1 MFTRT
6 LQTIQNS
13 TTLIA
18 SFTIDGVHQE
28 FEIRR
33 LNVEREHYIVL
44 TKQSLARK
52 HLWEDVK
59 VVTEVLNRL
68 GRNDFRISIARQYPD
83 LIEVQD
89 EIKQQIIK
97 FIQQQ
102 KSTV

>member
-59 VVTEVLNRL
+59 IVTEVFPATANPLR
-68 GRNDFRISIARQYPD
+68 Y
-83 LIEVQD
+83 
-89 EIKQQIIK
+89 
-97 FIQQQ
+97 
-102 KSTV
+102 STKDCSSAVEYETDSSL